1 MTFQKIERKKERAH
15 YLYKNDKPKVSQRAV
30 YLFRVETN
38 SMMFEKKVQIKT

>member
-1 MTFQKIERKKERAH
+1 MTFQKIERKKG
-15 YLYKNDKPKVSQRAV
+15 LIIFKKNDKPKVSQRAV